1 MAYLIKIV
9 YNSPVMKKSPLVI
22 SIVIM
27 LAAAGGL
34 VFLKD
39 DAKFPQP
46 SNKTTPTP
54 KNVNLDS
61 TLQAWIYPGPPACG
75 AMSEIQDGRT
85 IDVLKPEYFKITEE
99 GTAKLLTEA
108 EDGCNAF
115 TQQNL
120 DLVKKYSSQQY
131 VTVASNHID
140 MRVLFA
146 DDKKIAATIKT
157 LADFAKEYNV
167 TGIEIDFEEFSA
179 WTKKDYGNYKAFTTK
194 LAQELHKNGAKLM
207 IDGPALT
214 PEMQQYYFWNYSDF
228 KELPIDYVVVM
239 AYDNQYD
246 HGKGSFVA
254 PNDWVKQVVEY
265 TKEGLGNSNKLI
277 VGIPSYGYHSE
288 EEFKFALDTK
298 EQSMKYTGYNNSK
311 MDSSSFESWWEND
324 GVFYVHQTNEGLKKK
339 VEFIKELG
347 IQHISVW
354 HLGGN
359 DWVE

>member
-1 MAYLIKIV
+1 MAQHVKIV
-9 YNSPVMKKSPLVI
+9 YNSSVMKKGPLVI
-22 SIVIM
+22 SIVIIIAVIGIM
-27 LAAAGGL
+27 MYFKNEPE
-34 VFLKD
+34 V
-39 DAKFPQP
+39 PQ
-46 SNKTTPTP
+46 SGSKNTPTP
-54 KNVNLDS
+54 RKADPNS
-61 TLQAWIYPGPPACG
+61 TLQAWIYPGPPACD
-75 AMSEIQDGRT
+75 AMAEIQDGRK

-120 DLVKKYSSQQY
+120 NLVKKYSSQQY
-131 VTVASNHID
+131 ITVASNHID

-179 WTKKDYGNYKAFTTK
+179 WTKKDYSNYKAFTTK

-214 PEMQQYYFWNYSDF
+214 PEMQQYYFWNYADF
-228 KELPIDYVVVM
+228 KDMPIDYVVVM

-265 TKEGLGNSNKLI
+265 TKEGLGGSNKLI

-288 EEFKFALDTK
+288 EDFKFALDTK
-298 EQSMKYTGYNNSK
+298 QQSMKYPGFNTSK
-311 MDSSSFESWWEND
+311 MDKDSFESWWEND
-324 GVFYVHQTNEGLKKK
+324 GVFYVHQTNDGLKKK
-339 VEFIKELG
+339 MELIKELG